1 MMSTM
6 LSGQLSTSKT
16 KLASLKLTGHL
27 QGENQRDPG
36 GSAQDQRPAE
46 ARGQGG
52 RQSEEGVAAAED
64 VSPRP
69 GELWLVESWSRDHD
83 SHL

>member
-6 LSGQLSTSKT
+6 LSGQLSTARKD
-16 KLASLKLTGHL
+16 KILKSTGYF

-36 GSAQDQRPAE
+36 GSAKDQRPAE

-52 RQSEEGVAAAED
+52 RQSEEGVAPAED

-69 GELWLVESWSRDHD
+69 GEL
-83 SHL
+83 

>member
-6 LSGQLSTSKT
+6 LSGQLSIPREDEI
-16 KLASLKLTGHL
+16 LKLTGHL

-69 GELWLVESWSRDHD
+69 GELWLVESLSRDHG

>member
-1 MMSTM
+1 MSTM

-16 KLASLKLTGHL
+16 KLSSLKLTAHL

-69 GELWLVESWSRDHD
+69 GELWLVESGSRDL
-83 SHL
+83 STHL